1 MISSWEN
8 PHYLK
13 VNASR
18 SLLLQHSS
26 HHVLSAGV
34 RRRRAQ
40 SFCCSGP
47 VDRAT
52 ADRSPPAYRTR
63 SLVPPV
69 LVRVHRSRRDGRP
82 PPACWPVVVAVP
94 GFSSVVRI
102 LQSCGSIFNG
112 RRRRVQK
119 LWPRRRRS
127 CPVSCPSHHQSP
139 PPTDIGRFPQPQLS
153 MAAFAT
159 SSTDPFSRHEGA
171 GRRMIWQ
178 EDRRNVQVASSCL
191 SGARRDVM
199 RFS

>member
-1 MISSWEN
+1 MQSLTTPPVTSVQ
-8 PHYLK
+8 PPRTLGR
-13 VNASR
+13 R
-18 SLLLQHSS
+18 SPSTSPIILLLGSGRSS
-26 HHVLSAGV
+26 HRRPVSTRLPHPLACSARARARPSITT
-34 RRRRAQ
+34 RR
-40 SFCCSGP
+40 
-47 VDRAT
+47 
-52 ADRSPPAYRTR
+52 PA
-63 SLVPPV
+63 
-69 LVRVHRSRRDGRP
+69 

-159 SSTDPFSRHEGA
+159 SSTDLFSRHEGA